1 MILLVGAL
9 FCFLNSSKA
18 AKRMAE
24 STLQMSAEYS
34 TKLAEGQQRID
45 AALSEWERARRVV
58 QEFEREQLR
67 DVVA

>member
-1 MILLVGAL
+1 MTE
-9 FCFLNSSKA
+9 N
-18 AKRMAE
+18 
-24 STLQMSAEYS
+24 TLQMSAEYS